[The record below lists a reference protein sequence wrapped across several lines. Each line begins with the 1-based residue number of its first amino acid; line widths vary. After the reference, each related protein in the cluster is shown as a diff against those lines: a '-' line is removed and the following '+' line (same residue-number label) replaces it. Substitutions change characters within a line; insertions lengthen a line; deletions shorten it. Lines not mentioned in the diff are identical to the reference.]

1 MKWWQI
7 ALNVIG
13 IGKSALENR
22 QLRKKAE
29 LNTQLKI
36 EEARAKAQVARINSN
51 TISDNEIDLITAQ
64 NKSKTF
70 KDEFLT
76 YLLLM
81 PLVVATLEPFVRAYK
96 TGNWDKLNH
105 YFLETYT
112 NLDKLPDWWM
122 YAFFAVIIDV
132 LGFRSFA
139 RKIVNNLMDRWFKK
153 GGNITKLVNSKT

>member
-13 IGKSALENR
+13 IGKGALESK
-22 QLRKKAE
+22 QKRKQAE
-29 LNTQLKI
+29 LDSRLKI
-36 EEARAKAQVARINSN
+36 EVARANAQVTRINSN

-81 PLVVATLEPFVRAYK
+81 PLVVATIEPFIRAWK
-96 TGNWDKLNH
+96 SNTWVKLNE

-139 RKIVNNLMDRWFKK
+139 RKIVNNLMDKWFKK
-153 GGNITKLVNSKT
+153 GGSIKDFIQK

>member
-1 MKWWQI
+1 MKWWEL
-7 ALNVIG
+7 ALNLVG
-13 IGKSALENR
+13 IGKGALQNR
-22 QLRKKAE
+22 QKRKQAE
-29 LNTQLKI
+29 LATKLQI
-36 EEARAKAQVARINSN
+36 EKARSTAQVQRITSN

-76 YLLLM
+76 VLLLM
-81 PLVVATLEPFVRAYK
+81 PLVVATIEPFIRAYK
-96 TGNWDKLNH
+96 SNTWIQLNE
-105 YFLETYT
+105 YFLQSYI

-139 RKIVNNLMDRWFKK
+139 RKIVNNLMDKWFGK
-153 GGNITKLVNSKT
+153 GGNLNTIIKK